1 MITEFDVEELKVRV
15 KYLVRFSGGDWE
27 YERPAVQ
34 AKVYEYWQLRKA
46 QGASKREVA
55 WELGMKSHSMLCRWI
70 QTHENR
76 LARKPRELP
85 KVPPSPI
92 SPQIACEEGIMIFVP
107 GKGSVRVTDPRVIET
122 IAYAVGKDIR
132 PTGYQNQR

>member
-1 MITEFDVEELKVRV
+1 MITEFDLEELKVRV
-15 KYLVRFSGGDWE
+15 SYLTRFTGKQWE
-27 YERPAVQ
+27 HERPAVQ
-34 AKVYEYWQLRKA
+34 ARVYEYWQYRRA

-55 WELGMKSHSMLCRWI
+55 CELNMRSHSMLCRWI

-92 SPQIACEEGIMIFVP
+92 SPQIAREEGIMIFVP
-107 GKGSVRVTDPRVIET
+107 GKGSVRVTDPTVIRK
-122 IAYAVGKDIR
+122 IADAVGSDFL
-132 PTGYQNQR
+132 